1 MINKALNYLLKADS
15 TLTALVGSSIYPIV
29 MPEGT
34 EAPCVVYFRDSLTP
48 IYDKGSDV
56 VDEEEVSVLCFSKD
70 YPEAVEIIAAVRA
83 ALEGVK
89 GDQAGVNILL
99 ARVRK
104 GEEGYDIDSDT
115 FFQKL
120 TFIFKS
126 SNI

>member
-15 TLTALVGSSIYPIV
+15 TLSSLVGSSIYPIV

-34 EAPCVVYFRDSLTP
+34 EAPCVVYFRDSLSP
-48 IYDKGSDV
+48 VYDKSGDV

-70 YPEAVEIIAAVRA
+70 YPESISIIAAVRD

-104 GEEGYDIDSDT
+104 GEEGYDVDSDT